1 MKNFILLLVIA
12 STVQFAKAQDSI
24 LVVHDSLKLHSSNKT
39 FTKQFDVEKNEL
51 YIKYSQ
57 QEYVYTKPTYFSFV
71 KKLPSDIFQT
81 FKSPFVGKNY
91 QGFLAVVAATGI
103 LVTVDK
109 QAIKGVQKIST
120 KIGLQ
125 AQTDYNIA
133 FKVGDTKIVKVP
145 QNLNSALYQMGEGG
159 TSMLLAG
166 GLWVYGKIKKDYRA
180 IQTASDLT
188 KTFFAMGFTTQVIK
202 RITGRESPFT
212 ATTATGRWRPFP
224 SFKKYQTETSN
235 YDAFPSGHLATM
247 MATVTVLRKNYP
259 EKKWIT
265 PVGYTIMGLTSWAMM
280 NTEVHWLSDYPL
292 ALAIGYI
299 SGKITTMKHQKVPKK
314 LVQVL

>member
-1 MKNFILLLVIA
+1 MKKIIFLFIVTAI
-12 STVQFAKAQDSI
+12 VQLAKAQDSI
-24 LVVHDSLKLHSSNKT
+24 LAVQDTSKSHCHKKI
-39 FTKQFDVEKNEL
+39 FTKQFNVQKQEL
-51 YIKYSQ
+51 HISYGQ
-57 QEYVYTKPTYFSFV
+57 HEYVYKKPTYFSFV

-91 QGFLAVVAATGI
+91 KNFLAIAAATGI
-103 LVTVDK
+103 LVAVDK
-109 QAIKGVQKIST
+109 QAIKGVQEISN

-133 FKVGDTKIVKVP
+133 FKVGETKIIKIP
-145 QNLNSALYQMGEGG
+145 QNLNSALYQLGEGG

-166 GLWVYGKIKKDYRA
+166 GLWVYGKIKKEYRA

-212 ATTATGRWRPFP
+212 ATTPTGRWRPFP
-224 SFKKYQTETSN
+224 SFKKYQTETSS

-280 NTEVHWLSDYPL
+280 NTEVHWISDYPL

-299 SGKITTMKHQKVPKK
+299 SGKITTMKHQRKTKQ